1 MVNNPLVFYF
11 EKLKDD
17 YDLKTYEDIAKYLDV
32 SIGTIKNA
40 YGLRTVFPSKRLTKH
55 LSERFNKK
63 PEDILNDIY
72 NNSFCEP
79 CNEYIKK
86 LVNIENNETLS
97 QSSLET
103 LAIIAYNSPITRIG
117 VDEIRGVN
125 TVHTIRKLLM
135 KGLIEEKG
143 RAELPGRPILYGI
156 TDYFL
161 DYFGL
166 ASIDDLPKIS
176 FDEEENLDE
185 SNLFESRY
193 KEN

>member
-1 MVNNPLVFYF
+1 M
-11 EKLKDD
+11 
-17 YDLKTYEDIAKYLDV
+17 
-32 SIGTIKNA
+32 
-40 YGLRTVFPSKRLTKH
+40 
-55 LSERFNKK
+55 NKK
-63 PEDILNDIY
+63 SILESLLFVVGEDGLSLEQIMDILELNEEESKNLILDLDKDYSDSDRGFRIDVLG
-72 NNSFCEP
+72 NNFKLVTKKE

-86 LVNIENNETLS
+86 LVKIENDEVLS

-103 LAIIAYNSPITRIG
+103 LAIIAYNCPITRVA
-117 VDEIRGVN
+117 VDEIRGVS

-143 RAELPGRPILYGI
+143 RSELPGRPILYGT

-176 FDEEENLDE
+176 FDDEEIDEE

>member
-1 MVNNPLVFYF
+1 MNNKSILESLLFVVG
-11 EKLKDD
+11 
-17 YDLKTYEDIAKYLDV
+17 EDGL
-32 SIGTIKNA
+32 SIEQIM
-40 YGLRTVFPSKRLTKH
+40 
-55 LSERFNKK
+55 
-63 PEDILNDIY
+63 DILQLNENEAKELILELDKDYSNSDRGFRIDVLG
-72 NNSFCEP
+72 NNFKLVTKKE

-86 LVNIENNETLS
+86 LVNIENDEVLS

-103 LAIIAYNSPITRIG
+103 LAIIAYNSPITRVA
-117 VDEIRGVN
+117 VDEIRGVS

-143 RAELPGRPILYGI
+143 RSELPGRPILYGI

-166 ASIDDLPKIS
+166 ASIEDLPKIS
-176 FDEEENLDE
+176 FEEEENDEE

>member
-1 MVNNPLVFYF
+1 M
-11 EKLKDD
+11 
-17 YDLKTYEDIAKYLDV
+17 
-32 SIGTIKNA
+32 
-40 YGLRTVFPSKRLTKH
+40 
-55 LSERFNKK
+55 NKK
-63 PEDILNDIY
+63 SILESLLFVVGEDGLSLEQIMEILELNEEESKNLILDLDKDYSNSDRGFRIDVLG
-72 NNSFCEP
+72 NNFKLVTKKE

-86 LVNIENNETLS
+86 LVKIENDEVLS

-103 LAIIAYNSPITRIG
+103 LAIIAYNSPITRVA
-117 VDEIRGVN
+117 VDEIRGVS
-125 TVHTIRKLLM
+125 TAHTIRKLLM

-143 RAELPGRPILYGI
+143 RSELPGRPILYGT

-176 FDEEENLDE
+176 FDDEEIDEE